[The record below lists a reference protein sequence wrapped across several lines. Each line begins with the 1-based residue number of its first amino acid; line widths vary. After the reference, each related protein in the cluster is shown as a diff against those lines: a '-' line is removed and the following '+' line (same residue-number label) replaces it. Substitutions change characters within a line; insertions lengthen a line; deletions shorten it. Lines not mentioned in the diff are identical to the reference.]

1 MAVCTRSVTSTSRR
15 SDGSRPESP
24 LTALRP
30 VASRWLDTFVPLVT
44 PNATSICRA
53 TLVLPSHPSLPPHP
67 TCQAVRVTP
76 TSARSRTLPPWPPAG
91 SPRSPLSLTGLALC
105 PCGRG
110 QRDPLKPNSGR
121 VTLPLRIPH
130 GSCLRVKSK
139 VRAASEGPTESPA
152 PSPSLW
158 AQGRPRSPPS
168 GLRPRAPPRRPAPRS
183 SGPWRTPFPPA
194 PSLQAL
200 TRQRPLAGSSSGSHL
215 PSWPSLPTC
224 PDAPSPAS
232 LSPVPPWNLFITCVI
247 SLPAQGQGCPI
258 SSRLRPQK
266 VERAWCGA
274 EAQQALAGGR
284 NPCLAG
290 SWGQWPPPP

>member
-1 MAVCTRSVTSTSRR
+1 MSPPTPRASAAPHSSCPVT
-15 SDGSRPESP
+15 
-24 LTALRP
+24 
-30 VASRWLDTFVPLVT
+30 
-44 PNATSICRA
+44 
-53 TLVLPSHPSLPPHP
+53 PPHP
-67 TCQAVRVTP
+67 HIRPVRQSGSPLLQPGPERDHLV
-76 TSARSRTLPPWPPAG
+76 AANLLPPWPPAG

-105 PCGRG
+105 LCGRG

-130 GSCLRVKSK
+130 GSCLSVKSK

-152 PSPSLW
+152 PAPSLW

-247 SLPAQGQGCPI
+247 SLPAQG
-258 SSRLRPQK
+258 
-266 VERAWCGA
+266 
-274 EAQQALAGGR
+274 
-284 NPCLAG
+284 
-290 SWGQWPPPP
+290 

>member
-1 MAVCTRSVTSTSRR
+1 MA
-15 SDGSRPESP
+15 
-24 LTALRP
+24 
-30 VASRWLDTFVPLVT
+30 
-44 PNATSICRA
+44 PNATSIGRA
-53 TLVLPSHPSLPPHP
+53 TPVLPSRLPLLSPPHP

-76 TSARSRTLPPWPPAG
+76 TSARSRTRPPRGSQSAPALA
-91 SPRSPLSLTGLALC
+91 PCGLAQVTVK
-105 PCGRG
+105 PHGSRPV

-274 EAQQALAGGR
+274 EARQALAGGR

-290 SWGQWPPPP
+290 SRGQWPPPP